1 MSPVKKKTAP
11 KKTEQKVKQIRF
23 IKPFA
28 ANVEGDLSDAI
39 KSISKDNK
47 KSYFYKE
54 GQVPGV
60 GCPPLRNELGSKKVI
75 KLDENGEQVTT
86 TKIIKGNEKII
97 PITQTVDTWLYDALV
112 EGKVAEEI
120 NMKVNASVAMSDEDM
135 LLQHEASC
143 GVSQEELD
151 KIYRDY
157 GARTINQK
165 LQVIADLE
173 TAQENIETG

>member
-1 MSPVKKKTAP
+1 
-11 KKTEQKVKQIRF
+11 
-23 IKPFA
+23 
-28 ANVEGDLSDAI
+28 
-39 KSISKDNK
+39 
-47 KSYFYKE
+47 
-54 GQVPGV
+54 
-60 GCPPLRNELGSKKVI
+60 
-75 KLDENGEQVTT
+75 
-86 TKIIKGNEKII
+86 
-97 PITQTVDTWLYDALV
+97 
-112 EGKVAEEI
+112 
-120 NMKVNASVAMSDEDM
+120 MKVNASVAMSDEDM